1 MMIAQC
7 FKTLLDNTALTPEKA
22 YTIMNR
28 AVRIASKLDMRYY
41 GNSGK
46 RHFNFVGSYGRGTA
60 DGNVSDLDMVYFLPE
75 EQFSRYTEYRSNGQ
89 SQLLQEV
96 KECILETYPNTE
108 MRGDGQV
115 VVVSFAD
122 GMKFEVVPAFW
133 CEKAQYLYA
142 NTHNGG
148 SWELSSP
155 TPDFIEFDRADKCSD
170 GKLRNLC
177 RLARVWRAQQ
187 HVSIKGILL
196 DTLVWMYLKQNN
208 WGRGLSYA
216 EMSLGFFVFLSR
228 RLNTPVDLKTP
239 GGAETV
245 TDEGGYASKSLI
257 SAKAA
262 IQAMVLADAQDF
274 YNSSLIWQK
283 IYGTEFPLCE
293 S

>member
-1 MMIAQC
+1 MMIDQC

-22 YTIMNR
+22 DTIMNR
-28 AVRIASKLDMRYY
+28 AARIASKLDIRYY
-41 GNSGK
+41 GNSEN
-46 RHFNFVGSYGRGTA
+46 RHFAFVGSYGRGTA
-60 DGNVSDLDMVYFLPE
+60 NGNVSDLDMVYFLPE
-75 EQFSRYTEYRSNGQ
+75 EQFSRYTQYRSNGQ

-108 MRGDGQV
+108 IRGDGQV

-142 NTHNGG
+142 DTHNGG
-148 SWELSSP
+148 SWALSSP
-155 TPDFIEFDRADKCSD
+155 TPDFIEFECADKRS
-170 GKLRNLC
+170 GGNLRSLC

-187 HVSIKGILL
+187 DVNIKGILL

-216 EMSLGFFVFLSR
+216 EMSSGFFSFLSLR
-228 RLNTPVDLKTP
+228 QDAPVVLKTP

-245 TDEGGYASKSLI
+245 TDEGGYASISLM

-262 IQAMVLADAQDF
+262 IQAIILSDAQDY

-283 IYGTEFPLCE
+283 IYGPEFPLCE

>member
-1 MMIAQC
+1 MIAQC

-28 AVRIASKLDMRYY
+28 AVRIASKLDERYY
-41 GNSGK
+41 GGAGR
-46 RHFNFVGSYGRGTA
+46 RHFDFVGSYGRCTA
-60 DGNVSDLDMVYFLPE
+60 NGNVSDIDMAYFLPE
-75 EQFSRYTEYRSNGQ
+75 EQFSRYTEYRCNGQ

-245 TDEGGYASKSLI
+245 TDEGGYASISLI

-283 IYGTEFPLCE
+283 IYGPEFPLCE